1 MACAELFCRRV
12 QNDDLL
18 RPTRRPWGRGA
29 LHDLRSLHLSPA
41 VMGILLSAL
50 VITRGF
56 MRINAVYSEHDELV
70 LISFVLIRVNP
81 RESAAELMP

>member
-1 MACAELFCRRV
+1 
-12 QNDDLL
+12 
-18 RPTRRPWGRGA
+18 
-29 LHDLRSLHLSPA
+29 
-41 VMGILLSAL
+41 MGILLSAL